1 MVIVEYHLWDPF
13 ETLSAPLKQNYYNVN
28 FLPTSYFD
36 GVVDGIPTSANYEQ
50 RKNIPS
56 DFTINVEGANSQQID
71 YVVNV
76 TVEKVAVNNSQN
88 LRLMFALTE
97 TDIPY
102 YWMGQEKV
110 NFCERFMLPDASG
123 TNLDFSEDDILEFSF
138 TFSIDTAWVQENCEL
153 AVWIQNLSNREI
165 QQGAKRSLDDFG
177 GFPVNEAKL
186 ANIYSPVTM
195 CNNSFEPGVE
205 VENLGSSDITSI
217 DIVYQVNNEPEQIYN
232 WTGNIPFT
240 ESLIINLPEVNLS
253 VVESDIFTVYLEN
266 PNNQADEFPYNDT
279 LSNVIMAAENISSP
293 VILVLKLDDFP
304 EQTSWELLNSNDIV
318 LYSANNYT
326 VPNVFVTETFDLE
339 SNDCYS
345 FKIYDE
351 NGDGLTGTGLFKLM
365 NGTNIFQTGKAF
377 GYMDEVEFGI
387 DITQIPEL
395 NIETGIRVYPNPV
408 SGVLNIK
415 STAAFEFEI
424 IDVYGRIIINELLT
438 IGISQVDLSNQLP
451 GIYYLRMRQD
461 KQINIE
467 KIIIR

>member
-1 MVIVEYHLWDPF
+1 
-13 ETLSAPLKQNYYNVN
+13 
-28 FLPTSYFD
+28 
-36 GVVDGIPTSANYEQ
+36 
-50 RKNIPS
+50 
-56 DFTINVEGANSQQID
+56 
-71 YVVNV
+71 
-76 TVEKVAVNNSQN
+76 
-88 LRLMFALTE
+88 
-97 TDIPY
+97 
-102 YWMGQEKV
+102 
-110 NFCERFMLPDASG
+110 
-123 TNLDFSEDDILEFSF
+123 
-138 TFSIDTAWVQENCEL
+138 
-153 AVWIQNLSNREI
+153 
-165 QQGAKRSLDDFG
+165 
-177 GFPVNEAKL
+177 
-186 ANIYSPVTM
+186 M

-395 NIETGIRVYPNPV
+395 NIETGISVYPNPV